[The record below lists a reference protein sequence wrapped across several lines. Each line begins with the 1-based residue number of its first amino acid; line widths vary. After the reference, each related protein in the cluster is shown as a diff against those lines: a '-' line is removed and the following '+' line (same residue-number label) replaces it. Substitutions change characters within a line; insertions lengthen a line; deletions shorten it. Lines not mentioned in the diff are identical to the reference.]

1 MTRLDRLSALL
12 AGLAPKIEVA
22 PATADDGDGQF
33 LLLHLLLEG
42 SYRDGLAAE
51 TGEPLAAPGL
61 VVRRGDRRRL
71 RDAAAPAGPPGGL
84 VLRVRFDGPAAALLL
99 SAFARPLLIELG
111 SQLGELDLVVR
122 LIAAE
127 LAEPRCGQ
135 PALLERAGE
144 ILLIGVLRHLLAS
157 PRSGRGMMN
166 GLADPRLARAIVAIH
181 RQPRAPWSLAG
192 LAAEAGMSRTAFAI
206 RFREL
211 IGCPPG
217 SYLTDLRLAIARR
230 EIERGASLKRAA
242 GEAGYAS
249 TTALSRA
256 LARRSGRA
264 ESAPA
269 D

>member
-1 MTRLDRLSALL
+1 MSRLDRLSALL
-12 AGLAPKIEVA
+12 AGLAPKIEVSPVA
-22 PATADDGDGQF
+22 GADGDGPS
-33 LLLHLLLEG
+33 LLLHLLLAG
-42 SYRDGLAAE
+42 GYRDGPAVGA
-51 TGEPLAAPGL
+51 GERLAAPAL
-61 VVRRGDRRRL
+61 VVCRGDQRPP
-71 RDAAAPAGPPGGL
+71 RDAAAPSGPPGGL
-84 VLRVRFDGPAAALLL
+84 VLRVRFDGPAAPLLL
-99 SAFARPLLIELG
+99 SAFARPLSIELG
-111 SQLGELDLVVR
+111 PQVGELDLVVR

-144 ILLIGVLRHLLAS
+144 ILLIGLLRHLLAS
-157 PRSGRGMMN
+157 PRSSRGMLN

-211 IGCPPG
+211 IGCTPG
-217 SYLTDLRLAIARR
+217 SYLTELRLAIARR

-264 ESAPA
+264 ETAPA
-269 D
+269 G